1 MAKASDID
9 SNRGT
14 LSLLRRLAG
23 DHARAY
29 APQYAVALV
38 LMAFVAGCTALSAWF
53 MKYVIDDIF
62 VKNDHAALVWVPVA
76 IAVLFIL
83 KGCAAYFQEVW
94 LSRIGNRLVADV
106 QRQTYDHILKMD
118 VGFFQRRTSS
128 ELITRL
134 TQQATAARDML
145 NMLAVGFGRDLLT
158 IIGLLA
164 VMVSQDPI
172 MAAICLTSGP
182 FVAGGLKHLV
192 KRSRKAA
199 SSQYQSTAHVVGT
212 MRETSQGI
220 RIVKS
225 FQLEEV
231 LRQRMH
237 AALRAVER
245 MANKMVRARALVNPL
260 LETAGG
266 LAVAAVV
273 LYAGWRSMSH
283 GQTPGQ
289 FFAFITA
296 LLLTADPARRL
307 SRLQLQLATAAVG
320 VRMMYELLDTPVSET
335 DREGAGDLVVKGGE
349 VRLDAVTFGYVRD
362 ALVLDN
368 LSLVAPAGK
377 MTALVGLSGTGKTT
391 ILNLIQRFWDP
402 TQGRV
407 LIDGQPISQHS
418 LASVRGQVALVSQ
431 DVFLFEGTVGENIR
445 AGRRD
450 AKEED
455 VVAAARAAHADGFIR
470 ALPNGYDTPVGELG
484 SQLSGGQRQRVAL
497 ARAFLKDAPIIL
509 LDEPTSALDSETE
522 QIIQDAL
529 AELTRGRTT
538 LVIAHRLSTV
548 ADADIVHVI
557 DGGRLA
563 ESGTHRDLIQRGG
576 LYSRLYR
583 IQFATQSEDRTAAVG

>member
-1 MAKASDID
+1 MAKASNID
-9 SNRGT
+9 SNHGT

-62 VKNDHAALVWVPVA
+62 VKNDHTALVWVPVA

-94 LSRIGNRLVADV
+94 LSRIGNRLVADI

-158 IIGLLA
+158 IIGLVA

-182 FVAGGLKHLV
+182 FVAVGLKHLV

-199 SSQYQSTAHVVGT
+199 SSQFQSTAHVVGT

-237 AALRAVER
+237 AALKAVER

-273 LYAGWRSMSH
+273 LYAGWRSMAH

-320 VRMMYELLDTPVSET
+320 VRMMYELLDTPVSEI
-335 DREGAGDLVVKGGE
+335 DREGATDLVVRGGE

-362 ALVLDN
+362 APVLDN

-402 TQGRV
+402 TQGTV
-407 LIDGQPISQHS
+407 LIDGQPIGQHS
-418 LASVRGQVALVSQ
+418 LESVRGQVALVSQ

-450 AKEED
+450 AKDDD

-470 ALPNGYDTPVGELG
+470 VLPNGYDTPVGELG

-529 AELTRGRTT
+529 ADLTRGRTT